1 MTSSNSAPSVR
12 SPTGLPVS
20 VHVMPHDSIDTA
32 VIAAIVLAA
41 FLFALWF
48 FTAFRAGGGVP
59 GFYQSEFGPG
69 VMMACGRGFVNPRLD
84 AAPALQA
91 FLSTRADR
99 FTCDTLPRLIP
110 EMKLTY
116 FQEAH
121 RYLIAS
127 AGLVWRAVGIGWRHL
142 DALAAMFFAVAL
154 GAGYVALRFVC
165 GRLLSVLVIF
175 AWAVSPLHLAI
186 LPNLRDYSKAPYF
199 ALLLVATGIA
209 FLERR
214 PWRLVGL
221 GIVFGAV
228 QALGFGMR
236 TDVLLNIVPFMVVL
250 FAAAPDG
257 MLGNLRAKFGCAAAV
272 VVTFMVVALPVLRSY
287 QSGNNMW
294 HVALLGL
301 TTPFDRNLGIR
312 PAPYDF
318 GYAYRD
324 RYVEARVSSYW
335 TQGHPASLPVE
346 IGSVAY
352 DSACWEYYRAI
363 LRDFPADIVSRA
375 FASSLRL
382 LNARL
387 EVEPGQLG
395 VTHPLLYRV
404 MGRRVSAME
413 WYRGWGC
420 LALFTLVVLI
430 GAERLRYALV
440 ASSLVF

>member
-165 GRLLSVLVIF
+165 GRLLSVLVISRGRF
-175 AWAVSPLHLAI
+175 PRCTWRFSRI
-186 LPNLRDYSKAPYF
+186 S
-199 ALLLVATGIA
+199 ATI
-209 FLERR
+209 
-214 PWRLVGL
+214 PKRLTSRCCWSQ
-221 GIVFGAV
+221 
-228 QALGFGMR
+228 QALRSWSAGHGASSGSASFLALCR
-236 TDVLLNIVPFMVVL
+236 RS
-250 FAAAPDG
+250 AS
-257 MLGNLRAKFGCAAAV
+257 GCARM
-272 VVTFMVVALPVLRSY
+272 FY
-287 QSGNNMW
+287 
-294 HVALLGL
+294 
-301 TTPFDRNLGIR
+301 
-312 PAPYDF
+312 
-318 GYAYRD
+318 
-324 RYVEARVSSYW
+324 
-335 TQGHPASLPVE
+335 
-346 IGSVAY
+346 
-352 DSACWEYYRAI
+352 
-363 LRDFPADIVSRA
+363 
-375 FASSLRL
+375 
-382 LNARL
+382 
-387 EVEPGQLG
+387 
-395 VTHPLLYRV
+395 
-404 MGRRVSAME
+404 
-413 WYRGWGC
+413 
-420 LALFTLVVLI
+420 
-430 GAERLRYALV
+430 
-440 ASSLVF
+440 